1 MDCVDFT
8 PFIDPID
15 NRLIID
21 GNEYRPARILRNN
34 QIISSTNNNINNPL
48 NNNNNLNESTQQQ
61 RKRKLPLP
69 YVLELNDMF
78 IMALKNNNNNQE
90 EKVRQ
95 NNQKGVLLCV
105 YIKVSGV
112 AAKGQ

>member
-15 NRLIID
+15 NRLIIE

-34 QIISSTNNNINNPL
+34 QIISSTNNNINNQL
-48 NNNNNLNESTQQQ
+48 NNNNDLNESTQQK

-78 IMALKNNNNNQE
+78 IMALKKNNNQE

-95 NNQKGVLLCV
+95 NNQKGVLLYV
-105 YIKVSGV
+105 YIKISSIAV
-112 AAKGQ
+112 KRQ